1 MASAEIHK
9 EKVFDARILQP
20 EQRYAVVQG
29 GANVTAAPYNAIA
42 ATTSQHSFN
51 INVPSL
57 NIFTDRN
64 LLWNSNVY
72 QTFTA
77 TTPAGGNG
85 TWTSSVGPIYN
96 PITDPAYVAVPGK
109 DFALCAYPLMSM
121 LSTAQATINDT
132 SVVANLG
139 DTLKEILRLRDYKK
153 NRLASSSPK
162 IMDRYAVNSDGAGT
176 TASSLGGFNEFV
188 GEGSVPNGAWF
199 NLFFTDPN
207 GNVLVGG
214 ANASQSVGAYQ
225 TTTTGVWQMYVNGIP
240 IRTPV
245 PSAGTTAAMLAALT
259 GVVGTPV
266 ADDGVTAATY
276 SLYIKWATTE
286 SIVLS
291 PFLFAQGAEYSE
303 CSIFGVNN
311 MQVLFNLD
319 PILASRVVRGINAPG
334 GPTIGPASFF
344 GPNFDGS
351 RIMVTYITPPLSLEL
366 PALSSVP
373 YIEYPRYVSQGAQYS
388 PIAPGASQPLQSQTI
403 TVPYI
408 PDALVIYAKPT
419 YASLAGL
426 AGGANAYGDFYLP
439 LDYATNNPVAIQWD
453 NRAGILSTH
462 THAMLH
468 KMSLANG
475 LDMDYETWSGVA
487 FNSVSSADVAARKAL
502 VGGPLVLRYGTDI
515 PLLPGQAPSIVGNYT
530 LSYSVTVRNSLS
542 QTVVPALYTMILG
555 SGYFQTRAGSSRVI
569 KGVLTEADVVAAPM
583 APEHDVAGM
592 RRMVGHGIFDR
603 LGSMLS
609 RAKQVYTATKPAI
622 SAIKE
627 HLPEGMVKDIMG
639 KVGYGSAGAGH
650 AGAGKKKGLAAR
662 LL

>member
-1 MASAEIHK
+1 
-9 EKVFDARILQP
+9 
-20 EQRYAVVQG
+20 
-29 GANVTAAPYNAIA
+29 
-42 ATTSQHSFN
+42 
-51 INVPSL
+51 
-57 NIFTDRN
+57 
-64 LLWNSNVY
+64 LWNSNVY

-77 TTPAGGNG
+77 TTTTANGSTWAAGAA
-85 TWTSSVGPIYN
+85 
-96 PITDPAYVAVPGK
+96 ITDPVYVAAPGQ

-162 IMDRYAVNSDGAGT
+162 IMDRYAKNSDGAAT
-176 TASSLGGFNEFV
+176 VASSLGGFENFV

-207 GNVLVGG
+207 GNVLSGG
-214 ANASQSVGAYQ
+214 SNALASVGAYQ
-225 TTTTGVWQMYVNGIP
+225 VGAFWQMYLNGIP

-245 PSAGTTAAMLAALT
+245 PQGGQTVQQMLTALALPSSGAAG
-259 GVVGTPV
+259 GTPV
-266 ADDGVTAATY
+266 VDAGAGEVY
-276 SLYIKWATTE
+276 NIYIKWATTE

-291 PFLFAQGAEYSE
+291 PFVFAQGAEYSE
-303 CSIFGVNN
+303 CGIFGINN
-311 MQVLFNLD
+311 IQLVFNID
-319 PILASRVVRGINAPG
+319 PLLASRVVRAINAST
-334 GPTIGPASFF
+334 GPTIGAASFF
-344 GPNFDGS
+344 NAGAANGFDGS
-351 RIMVTYITPPLSLEL
+351 RVMVSYITPPLSLEL

-373 YIEYPRYVSQGAQYS
+373 YIEYPRYVSQGQQFAA
-388 PIAPGASQPLQSQTI
+388 IAPGASQPLQSQTI

-408 PDALVIYAKPT
+408 PDALVIWAKPT

-426 AGGANAYGDFYLP
+426 SGGAQAYGDFYLP

-475 LDMDYETWSGVA
+475 LDMDYETWSG
-487 FNSVSSADVAARKAL
+487 SAYDADADATVPARKAL
-502 VGGPLVLRYGTDI
+502 VGGPLVVRYGTDI
-515 PLLPGQAPSIVGNYT
+515 PLLPGQAPSIIGNYT
-530 LSYSVTVRNSLS
+530 LSYVITVRNTLS
-542 QTVVPALYTMILG
+542 QSVVPALYTMILG
-555 SGYFQTRAGSSRVI
+555 SGFFQTRAGSSRVI
-569 KGVLTEADVVAAPM
+569 KGVLTEADVVAAAM

-592 RRMVGHGIFDR
+592 RRLVGHGIFDR

-609 RAKQVYTATKPAI
+609 KAKHIYTATKPAM
-622 SAIKE
+622 SALKDA
-627 HLPEGMVKDIMG
+627 LPAGKVKDVMG
-639 KVGYGSAGAGH
+639 AVGYGPAGAGH